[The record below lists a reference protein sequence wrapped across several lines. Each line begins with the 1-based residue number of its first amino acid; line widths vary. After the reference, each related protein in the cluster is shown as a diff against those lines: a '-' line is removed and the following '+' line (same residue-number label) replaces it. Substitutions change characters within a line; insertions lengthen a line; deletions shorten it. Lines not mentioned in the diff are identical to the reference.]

1 MIPLELLTLFGTS
14 VGKLIDNFFPSP
26 EDKVKAEAMKAQF
39 ALAMQDKEF
48 QAMAEQVKVIVAE
61 ASSENWLTSNWR
73 PLTMIMFASIIAN
86 NYILYPYL
94 SLFWHAA
101 PVLEV
106 PTDLWDLLKLGI
118 GGYVVGRSVEKTVAT
133 LSTKDK
139 GN

>member
-118 GGYVVGRSVEKTVAT
+118 GG
-133 LSTKDK
+133 
-139 GN
+139 